1 MIEYPTKFRGSESSD
16 MLIMG
21 SNNDIIKST
30 KRMLTSKDLSVV
42 NVMLVMEIIRI
53 PNEIILS
60 LLGNLDPS

>member
-60 LLGNLDPS
+60 LLGNLDLD